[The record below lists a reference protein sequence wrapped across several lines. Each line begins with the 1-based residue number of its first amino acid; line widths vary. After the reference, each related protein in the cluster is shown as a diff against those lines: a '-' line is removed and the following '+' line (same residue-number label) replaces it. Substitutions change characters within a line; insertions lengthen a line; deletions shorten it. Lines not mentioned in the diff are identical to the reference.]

1 MVREIS
7 GAETLLVWVETTKG
21 VSNVHAAY
29 STGECE
35 CVCVFVM
42 LVVCVVF
49 DHLPS
54 IIFVFV
60 FPCSLTINDMNMLA

>member
-1 MVREIS
+1 MIAADLTCLRPPVLCAAGRDQPMVREIS

-35 CVCVFVM
+35 VC
-42 LVVCVVF
+42 
-49 DHLPS
+49 
-54 IIFVFV
+54 
-60 FPCSLTINDMNMLA
+60 

>member
-35 CVCVFVM
+35 CVFACLRVDV
-42 LVVCVVF
+42 
-49 DHLPS
+49 
-54 IIFVFV
+54 
-60 FPCSLTINDMNMLA
+60 T